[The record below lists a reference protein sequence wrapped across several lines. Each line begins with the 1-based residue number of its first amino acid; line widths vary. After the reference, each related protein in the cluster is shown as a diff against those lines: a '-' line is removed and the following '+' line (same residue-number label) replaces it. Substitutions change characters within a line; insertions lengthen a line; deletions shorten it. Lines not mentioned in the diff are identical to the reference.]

1 MSQEAINQSIAFLE
15 RQKEANCPCTIHT
28 QKRGYDWIVFNR
40 LPDRIPSNQDD
51 GDQMSDTGESTGF
64 SDTES
69 KDENEEPNV
78 SNTISSHE
86 VMEKVNNWK
95 NQDASGASSE
105 NFTSADLTGGYNA
118 IFNPSV
124 SNSSNELS
132 LNSRNEGHNRCKKN
146 VTKQNRTQKR
156 KKRPTKTETDS
167 TDLDVIPEDMLEESK
182 QRIDSSMPCK
192 FDQIVY
198 MDNVKGKTYS
208 FRYFKAYK
216 FDWRVVMNYQNGEP
230 MLCTCPRGR
239 LHNQQC
245 PWYHPEVINVPDI
258 ENTLSTSEQAAQGKI
273 YDIYHQN
280 TQNGQQE
287 PCQCGTA
294 AEIAYMG
301 HKSTCVEFQW
311 IYERSSYEMLLA
323 VLKKRKKVTLFE
335 NFQQQHKRPRLQSPS
350 GLGTN
355 ENITETTKTDVN
367 MDNPSTPTTPTTATN
382 SLAVLAEVAQSHSSQ
397 SSLPDL
403 IGEQNGGNG
412 GADCPCEQEEEMPPL
427 EDADITEL

>member
-1 MSQEAINQSIAFLE
+1 MTDS
-15 RQKEANCPCTIHT
+15 
-28 QKRGYDWIVFNR
+28 
-40 LPDRIPSNQDD
+40 
-51 GDQMSDTGESTGF
+51 GESTGF

-69 KDENEEPNV
+69 KDENEEAKV
-78 SNTISSHE
+78 SDPISNHE
-86 VMEKVNNWK
+86 NMEKVNNQK

-105 NFTSADLTGGYNA
+105 NFTSADLTAGYNA

-124 SNSSNELS
+124 SNSSCELS
-132 LNSRNEGHNRCKKN
+132 LNSRDEEHNRCKKN
-146 VTKQNRTQKR
+146 VTRKNRTKKR
-156 KKRPTKTETDS
+156 TRRPTKTAITQL
-167 TDLDVIPEDMLEESK
+167 TLDDIPEDMLEESE
-182 QRIDSSMPCK
+182 QRIDSSKPCK

-198 MDNVKGKTYS
+198 IDNVKGKTYS

-216 FDWRVVMNYQNGEP
+216 FDWRVVMNYQNEEP

-258 ENTLSTSEQAAQGKI
+258 ENTLSTIEQAAQGKI
-273 YDIYHQN
+273 YDLYQQN

-287 PCQCGTA
+287 PCGCGTA

-350 GLGTN
+350 GFGTN
-355 ENITETTKTDVN
+355 KNITETTKTDVN
-367 MDNPSTPTTPTTATN
+367 MDNPSTSNTPTTATN
-382 SLAVLAEVAQSHSSQ
+382 LLAVLAEVAQSHSSQ

-403 IGEQNGGNG
+403 NKIGEQNGGNG
-412 GADCPCEQEEEMPPL
+412 GADCPCEKDEEMPPL
-427 EDADITEL
+427 EDADVIEL